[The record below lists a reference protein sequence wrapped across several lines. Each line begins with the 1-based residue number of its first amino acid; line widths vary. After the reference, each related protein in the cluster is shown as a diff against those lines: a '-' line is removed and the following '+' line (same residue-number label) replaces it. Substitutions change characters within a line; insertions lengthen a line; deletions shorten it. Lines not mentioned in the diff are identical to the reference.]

1 MNWQFFDS
9 AMLNKPELAVLTDSN
24 THPTLVITL

>member
-9 AMLNKPELAVLTDSN
+9 AMLNKTELAVLTDSN